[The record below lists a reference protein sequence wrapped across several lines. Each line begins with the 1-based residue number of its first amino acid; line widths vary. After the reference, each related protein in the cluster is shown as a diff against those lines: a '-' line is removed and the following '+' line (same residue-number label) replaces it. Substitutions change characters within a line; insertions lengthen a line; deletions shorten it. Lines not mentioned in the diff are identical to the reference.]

1 MSNFK
6 VLVTDHNIRP
16 DGLDLLKENGAE
28 VEILQAF
35 SPQETLVEASRDVD
49 GILARAATITKDVL
63 SSPNLKV
70 VSRHGVGYENVDIEE
85 CTRLGIAVTISGDA
99 NSQAV
104 SEHAFALLMA
114 AARNLVVANRI
125 VQSNSW
131 DRDGVVAVELHRK
144 TLGIIGLGRIGSRL
158 SRQASGFD
166 MEVLVYDPYAS
177 DDAIQAAGASRTN
190 LDGLLSRA
198 DFISLH
204 VPLTDETRHIIGK
217 AELERMKPTAIIAN
231 TARGELIDE
240 QALYDALVNGGIAG
254 AGLDVFEEE
263 PPSENHFLLGL
274 DNVICSPHVAGQT
287 AEALVRTSLASA
299 ENVLRVLR
307 GEVPDILVNQEV
319 LDDSSRISWQPK
331 NDRFATDV
339 TQ

>member
-16 DGLDLLKENGAE
+16 DGLDLLRESGAKI
-28 VEILQAF
+28 EILQAF
-35 SPQETLVEASRDVD
+35 SPQKTLVEASRVVD

-63 SSPNLKV
+63 TSPNLKV
-70 VSRHGVGYENVDIEE
+70 VSRHGVGYENVDVEE

-131 DRDGVVAVELHRK
+131 DRNGVVAVELHRK
-144 TLGIIGLGRIGSRL
+144 TLGIIGLGRIGNRL
-158 SRQASGFD
+158 ARQASGFD
-166 MEVLVYDPYAS
+166 MKVLVYDPYAS
-177 DDAIQAAGASRTN
+177 DEAIRTAGAIRVE
-190 LDGLLSRA
+190 LQDLLSRA

-204 VPLTDETRHIIGK
+204 VPLTDETRHIIGR
-217 AELERMKPTAIIAN
+217 AELERMKPSAILAN

-240 QALYDALVNGGIAG
+240 QALYDALVSGSIAG

-263 PPSENHFLLGL
+263 PPPENHSLLGL
-274 DNVICSPHVAGQT
+274 DNVVCSPHVAGQT

-299 ENVLRVLR
+299 ENVLRVFR
-307 GEVPDILVNQEV
+307 GEVPDVLVNPEV
-319 LDDSSRISWQPK
+319 LNNRSRISWNPRIIDLQQ
-331 NDRFATDV
+331 T
-339 TQ
+339 